1 MSLQRSKEIVACG
14 IICKRILF
22 CLKIPKI
29 MLNTLVVWSPWDS
42 HHQQEPLKD
51 RDKPIKILK
60 CSFPWG
66 QSTCV
71 TGLSTEECW
80 CQPRESS
87 ENAGKGQHLAKYGSE
102 TTTWKNLGIWRHFTL
117 LTIAW
122 KECIQPFFSSYFKK
136 ILPNLLGVKTMA
148 ADRTDSK

>member
-29 MLNTLVVWSPWDS
+29 MLNTLVVWSLWDS

-51 RDKPIKILK
+51 RDNRDIKILK

-71 TGLSTEECW
+71 ARLSMEECW
-80 CQPRESS
+80 CQPREGS
-87 ENAGKGQHLAKYGSE
+87 ENAGKEGSA
-102 TTTWKNLGIWRHFTL
+102 LH
-117 LTIAW
+117 
-122 KECIQPFFSSYFKK
+122 
-136 ILPNLLGVKTMA
+136 
-148 ADRTDSK
+148 